1 MCFTECPYNLDSI
14 SILTQIV
21 NTVYTVNPWYNT
33 TMALQNKKS
42 LGQHWLKDPDML
54 AAIADAAVLT
64 PDDTVLEIGPG
75 LGTLTSRLLAR
86 AGRVTAVEYDADLA
100 RKLPGQFPGKQLT
113 VVHEDILQFDLGQL
127 PAGYVVVANVPYYIT
142 SKIVQKLLT
151 AENKP
156 RRTVLLVQKEVA
168 ERIAAEPG
176 AMSLLGVSAQLYAEA
191 TLGPVVSRQFFVP
204 PPKVDSQVVVLETR
218 AQPLVSPADEK
229 DFFRVVRAGFVAKR
243 KKLRSALAA
252 GLALDKTEVETMLQH
267 AGISPDW
274 RAEDVSIA
282 QWFAIMQEWR
292 AR

>member
-1 MCFTECPYNLDSI
+1 
-14 SILTQIV
+14 
-21 NTVYTVNPWYNT
+21 
-33 TMALQNKKS
+33 MALQNKKS

-54 AAIADAAVLT
+54 AAIADAAALT

-86 AGRVTAVEYDADLA
+86 AGRVTTVEYDADLA

-113 VVHEDILQFDLGQL
+113 VVHEDILQFDLSQL
-127 PAGYVVVANVPYYIT
+127 PTGYVVVANVPYYIT

-191 TLGPVVSRQFFVP
+191 TLGPVVPRQFFVP

-282 QWFAIMQEWR
+282 QWLQIMNAWR
-292 AR
+292 QHGKL